1 LVPAPVLVGERLRP
15 VQVQVQVQQPL
26 PTQLRGVVDLVERVP
41 KSDGHHPERAVVPDR
56 GYS

>member
-1 LVPAPVLVGERLRP
+1 VLVGERLRP

-26 PTQLRGVVDLVERVP
+26 PTQLWGVVDPVERVP
-41 KSDGHHPERAVVPDR
+41 KSGGHHPERAVVPDR